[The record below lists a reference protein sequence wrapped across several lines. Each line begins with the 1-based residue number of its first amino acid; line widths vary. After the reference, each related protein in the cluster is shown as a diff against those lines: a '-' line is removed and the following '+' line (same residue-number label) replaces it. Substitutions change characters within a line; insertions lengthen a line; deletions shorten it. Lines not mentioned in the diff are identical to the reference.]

1 MGLKKDFTRQ
11 FGDILDFDVGR
22 ESDGNHLNL
31 TRLHGKWATLQ
42 TRLFYFL
49 YTTGT
54 HGALLT
60 HGQTLDLK
68 IAPSV
73 TKFPRNVAIGSR
85 QTYQRKEKTFAFPL
99 RSFYF
104 DPFSLRLALPY
115 VERNGFLKHYELFL
129 ILI

>member
-1 MGLKKDFTRQ
+1 MERGRRKRKREREKELETELKKGFTRQ

-22 ESDGNHLNL
+22 ESDENHLNL

-42 TRLFYFL
+42 TRLLYFL

-54 HGALLT
+54 HAALLT
-60 HGQTLDLK
+60 RGQTLDLK

-85 QTYQRKEKTFAFPL
+85 QTYQREDKTFCFSTSIL
-99 RSFYF
+99 S
-104 DPFSLRLALPY
+104 SLRFVPS
-115 VERNGFLKHYELFL
+115 
-129 ILI
+129 